1 MMSIRTLLIAGFVTI
16 AMLAPLAEVQPTVL
30 AVASSRDANFEANLS
45 TAATGNKHA
54 TNENRKFAAERTPHK
69 KKKTFMHK
77 MRDKATEQ
85 LQKLLGSKPD
95 ENRNP

>member
-1 MMSIRTLLIAGFVTI
+1 MSIRTLLIAGFVTI
-16 AMLAPLAEVQPTVL
+16 AMLASLAEVQPTLL
-30 AVASSRDANFEANLS
+30 AVASSRDANVEANVGSAS
-45 TAATGNKHA
+45 TGKSHA
-54 TNENRKFAAERTPHK
+54 TDENQKFAAERTPHK